1 MKAFALQHFSLRVSD
16 LVDLP
21 FVQPWYRDNL
31 RLPKHTRAPITRV
44 ARQGSSIPF
53 IQLMQDR
60 IGSGESGR
68 EAFSCRESRNDIISP
83 LIANDVSIRVWGGD
97 REETRGRERERE
109 KERERDREQEEI
121 RREYARTRV
130 YVRRTE
136 RTGYVETLISRG
148 GNIGP
153 MIFEARVLYEAVSL
167 VRDVYV
173 WSR

>member
-1 MKAFALQHFSLRVSD
+1 MWGLVLTFEKEIIVTFCLIMKAFALQHFSLRVSD
-16 LVDLP
+16 FVDLP

-109 KERERDREQEEI
+109 KERERERERERETESKKRSEENTL
-121 RREYARTRV
+121 ARV
-130 YVRRTE
+130 YTC
-136 RTGYVETLISRG
+136 VEQRG
-148 GNIGP
+148 Q
-153 MIFEARVLYEAVSL
+153 VTSKH
-167 VRDVYV
+167 
-173 WSR
+173 